1 MTTTLF
7 MVVMIVVSVLLIFVC
22 GFPAAHVFE
31 SIDAGLV
38 CGIIIAGIFCFG
50 YCKFLTPSTEQ
61 MIENDYYAMMKD
73 KPKCIDS
80 GHVNLDCRK
89 DYIEWQ
95 RDSVEKRHK
104 YDSVKVVLDNI
115 EKDVL
120 K

>member
-7 MVVMIVVSVLLIFVC
+7 IVIMIVVSVALIFVF
-22 GFPAAHVFE
+22 GFPAAHATE

-38 CGIIIAGIFCFG
+38 CGVIIAGIFCVV
-50 YCKFLTPSTEQ
+50 YCKFLTPSREQ

-73 KPKCIDS
+73 KPKCFDS

-95 RDSVEKRHK
+95 MDSIEKRHK
-104 YDSVKVVLDNI
+104 YDSVKVLLDNLEREI
-115 EKDVL
+115 L